1 MNNFNG
7 ELNKN
12 FNNMNNLLKNLLFVF
27 ALLCITSCSKNN
39 NSNDTIDGDNKE
51 QVISIIGTW
60 KLISDE
66 GYVLDNGKKTIF
78 ENDESI
84 GETITFYS
92 NGKVTES
99 GSDGGSGEWMKSDNT
114 ITVKS
119 NDTGTGE
126 LLTRKINIIS
136 LSYSTLI
143 CDINGTESSNYS
155 FYHKG
160 IFERVE

>member
-1 MNNFNG
+1 
-7 ELNKN
+7 
-12 FNNMNNLLKNLLFVF
+12 MNNLFKNLLFVF

-39 NSNDTIDGDNKE
+39 NSNDTFDGDNEE
-51 QVISIIGTW
+51 QVISIIGAW

-78 ENDESI
+78 ENNESVGDI
-84 GETITFYS
+84 ITFYS
-92 NGKVTES
+92 NGKLTES
-99 GSDGGSGEWMKSDNT
+99 GSDGGSGKWVKSGNT

-119 NDTGTGE
+119 NDTETKE

-155 FYHKG
+155 FYKKG

>member
-1 MNNFNG
+1 
-7 ELNKN
+7 
-12 FNNMNNLLKNLLFVF
+12 MNNLLKNLLFVF

-92 NGKVTES
+92 NGKLIES
-99 GSDGGSGEWMKSDNT
+99 GSDGGGSRWYG
-114 ITVKS
+114 
-119 NDTGTGE
+119 G
-126 LLTRKINIIS
+126 
-136 LSYSTLI
+136 
-143 CDINGTESSNYS
+143 
-155 FYHKG
+155 
-160 IFERVE
+160 